1 MIDEI
6 FAMIMKEARA
16 RPGKDLVGNVY
27 TIFMEIGTRTL
38 AALNHIRDQEKEEK
52 ENERQTGNT

>member
-16 RPGKDLVGNVY
+16 RPGKNLVKNIATVCIEV
-27 TIFMEIGTRTL
+27 TERII
-38 AALNHIRDQEKEEK
+38 AAVDGIRQQERREK
-52 ENERQTGNT
+52 KNEVKSSDT